1 MAKTSARLASRSS
14 GWRSG
19 GCFRFLR
26 SPSNSSIGRPRR
38 DYGLNQFSDF
48 AGLSRKATAELGWKG
63 QARATS
69 DYATALKSC
78 YI

>member
-48 AGLSRKATAELGWKG
+48 AGLYPESNGGIGLERSS
-63 QARATS
+63 TS
-69 DYATALKSC
+69 DL
-78 YI
+78 